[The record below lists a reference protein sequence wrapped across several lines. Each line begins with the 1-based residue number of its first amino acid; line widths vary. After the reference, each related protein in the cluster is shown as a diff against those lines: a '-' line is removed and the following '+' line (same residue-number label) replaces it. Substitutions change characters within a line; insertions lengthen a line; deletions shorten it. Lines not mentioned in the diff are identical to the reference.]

1 MKLIRD
7 ATGAFPKDRHVMAE
21 VALALLAQ
29 VVVIED
35 PYLDRWVPGISAHG
49 RLSFLSGTLSDGDV
63 YYSDNFD
70 EGYGLDV
77 EIELLRGLAPGY
89 QVGGY
94 LSVSWDH
101 FDGDE
106 FSDAFGTSVDPEAL
120 DMTTWIG
127 GLKSLIAAA
136 PDLLIEGRIGGG
148 VARYEAVDA
157 DVVDLGTPLG
167 TIEFFESSSTP
178 VFELGGRFSYG
189 PPAVSF
195 GLGLFFR
202 IQGGPEEADASA
214 FLIDPDSLWI
224 FGIDAGLSVRF

>member
-1 MKLIRD
+1 
-7 ATGAFPKDRHVMAE
+7 MAE

-29 VVVIED
+29 VVVVED
-35 PYLDRWVPGISAHG
+35 PYLDRWVPGISARG

-89 QVGGY
+89 RVGGY
-94 LSVSWDH
+94 LSGSWDH

-106 FSDAFGTSVDPEAL
+106 FSDPFGTSVDPDAL
-120 DMTTWIG
+120 DMTTWIAG
-127 GLKSLIAAA
+127 VKSLIAVA
-136 PDLLIEGRIGGG
+136 PDAQVEGKIGGG
-148 VARYEAVDA
+148 LARYEAVEA
-157 DVVDLGTPLG
+157 VVVDLGTPLG
-167 TIEFFESSSTP
+167 EIDFFESSSTP
-178 VFELGGRFSYG
+178 VFELAGRFSYG

-195 GLGLFFR
+195 GVGLFFR
-202 IQGGPEEADASA
+202 IQGGPEEADASD

-224 FGIDAGLSVRF
+224 FGLDLGLSVRF